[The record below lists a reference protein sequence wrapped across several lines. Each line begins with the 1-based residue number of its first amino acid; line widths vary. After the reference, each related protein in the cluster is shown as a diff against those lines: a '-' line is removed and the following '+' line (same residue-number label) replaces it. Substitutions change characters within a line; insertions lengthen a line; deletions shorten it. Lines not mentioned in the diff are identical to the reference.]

1 MSVSS
6 LFHKNKKNSVLLFGQ
21 KNKHTKLIII
31 TTIWKFIYIYKKKS
45 NLKWHFPFIFP
56 FFCNACKFS
65 NAIFSPKKIKIKGV
79 IQSNHLMSAISI
91 I

>member
-31 TTIWKFIYIYKKKS
+31 TTIWKFIYIYKKK
-45 NLKWHFPFIFP
+45 
-56 FFCNACKFS
+56 
-65 NAIFSPKKIKIKGV
+65 KIKLKMAFPIYF
-79 IQSNHLMSAISI
+79 SLFL
-91 I
+91 

>member
-31 TTIWKFIYIYKKKS
+31 TTIWKFIYIK
-45 NLKWHFPFIFP
+45 
-56 FFCNACKFS
+56 
-65 NAIFSPKKIKIKGV
+65 KKIKLKMAFPIYF
-79 IQSNHLMSAISI
+79 SLFL
-91 I
+91 